1 MDSIDVTAYVTP
13 ARFSAMRGL
22 FIARA
27 LLDAAP
33 PNPSGQ
39 VAVGETWNFQF
50 LYRDLAGG
58 GALFNL
64 TDGLGVTFCP

>member
-1 MDSIDVTAYVTP
+1 MIRLSVT
-13 ARFSAMRGL
+13 SANL
-22 FIARA
+22 FGTAS
-27 LLDAAP
+27 LPFDNTAP